1 MGMTL
6 EEAVERM
13 RGKAGEPIHIGVS
26 RDSVEGVKHFN
37 IDREIIKIEAV
48 KSQLIDENYLFIR
61 LTQFQK
67 ESASSIVKAIKKHR
81 KEAKKNGS
89 LEGIILDLRSNPGG
103 LLDEAVNVS
112 SIFLSDGVVVST
124 EGRDKEDKD
133 IRYVSKTGH
142 KELDIPLVVLI
153 NGASA
158 SASEIVAGAIQDH
171 NRGLIMGTQTFG
183 KGSVQTVAKVEEMK
197 GVKLTIAQYM
207 TPSGKKIQAFG
218 IVPDVEVPEVEE
230 AWIEDAM
237 KERRYIRER
246 DLRNHLTATVETKEE
261 KKERLEREKK
271 ERKDRAKKLQKLR
284 KEKKSGKEEEF
295 VKFDPVTDYQVR
307 QAIRF
312 INGYEVFQRLNDE

>member
-1 MGMTL
+1 
-6 EEAVERM
+6 
-13 RGKAGEPIHIGVS
+13 
-26 RDSVEGVKHFN
+26 
-37 IDREIIKIEAV
+37 
-48 KSQLIDENYLFIR
+48 
-61 LTQFQK
+61 
-67 ESASSIVKAIKKHR
+67 
-81 KEAKKNGS
+81 
-89 LEGIILDLRSNPGG
+89 
-103 LLDEAVNVS
+103 
-112 SIFLSDGVVVST
+112 
-124 EGRDKEDKD
+124 
-133 IRYVSKTGH
+133 
-142 KELDIPLVVLI
+142 LVVLI

-183 KGSVQTVAKVEEMK
+183 KGSVQTVTKIEDMK

-271 ERKDRAKKLQKLR
+271 ERKNRAKKLQKLR
-284 KEKKSGKEEEF
+284 EEKKSGKEEEF